1 MLLVPYMKSLKKF
14 WLFFATVLYSS
25 LFLHGGDVNVLWS
38 TYDWYTTGATDPG
51 SSTKTLKGLNAVG
64 NTSILL
70 YPDQAANEVYDGD
83 LIELGFFKLS
93 DGTASDVAFKGVWT
107 PLTTMT
113 TIGHDAEFL
122 DADSLPSTE
131 TSHNIPAGEFSFWT
145 SFTTSTN
152 EPDNSANALSNP
164 DGGDNYAINA
174 DQPASLATNVAA
186 LNTAAGT
193 GSPLLGI
200 RFYDLSTASGVDGS
214 GDPDPSTEPT
224 APSADTAPTKV
235 DGVTRYNTIMDA
247 AWVWSDDST
256 ITMLLNETDG
266 TENDSVQFEF
276 TNSAYNSLSDIG
288 TGGTNA
294 VGDNNYTATVTYY
307 DGSGVLNLDNDTVDS
322 VTGIGDTVL
331 SGLDSTGTQALGE
344 IKVGNDGNILTIH
357 SSTGNAYDFNG
368 TIRAHGGGAGQA
380 SILKTGAGSQ
390 TLSGAI
396 NLDGATSGFVDIYQ
410 GTLNFKPD
418 SADTQSIEYL
428 TSTDDSDAG
437 TTPILI
443 LDNTSAGTGE
453 ILEIG
458 LSNVS
463 SAKTFNGL
471 VILSGANSDHK
482 IKIGTT
488 DYSDEQI
495 ITGSITSGNNAM
507 TLVKDGAG
515 QLTLHGNSASSMG
528 AGITVDDGTLII
540 GDGSDAGADPGSGT
554 ITINK
559 GKLEVAANESIDN
572 TINGGT
578 DNSKKSI
585 VGGDGTIAALTVGSG
600 NNEVDVVSP
609 GQGFSSSLTETSGL
623 SNQQI
628 TQGTSSAA
636 EAIGNLTIT
645 SLTINDGAI
654 FDWEINDFSSS
665 AGSGWDVLRFG
676 SLAFDSDA
684 SASGLINIFSVKND
698 GTAGAVSNMSVPTNG
713 QLFLDSI
720 NDDHNDINWGGISG
734 LSSGSWQQVDW
745 MGINDNG
752 FSFHNDQYGGGWNVW
767 YNGSGDFY
775 LRYSAVPEPSTYI
788 MVTGL
793 LMLPG
798 FRMFRRFI
806 KKAKPEDST
815 DEA

>member
-1 MLLVPYMKSLKKF
+1 MLLDPYMKSLKKF

-25 LFLHGGDVNVLWS
+25 LSSHGGDVNVLWS
-38 TYDWYTTGATDPG
+38 TYDWYTTGATDPS
-51 SSTKTLKGLNAVG
+51 SSTKILKGLNAAG
-64 NTSILL
+64 GTSSSL
-70 YPDQAANEVYDGD
+70 YPDQAANEIYDGD

-93 DGTASDVAFKGVWT
+93 DGTASTVAYKGEWT

-131 TSHNIPAGEFSFWT
+131 TSHDIPAGEFSFWT

-164 DGGDNYAINA
+164 DGGDNYTINA

-186 LNTAAGT
+186 LNTAAGS

-200 RFYDLSTASGVDGS
+200 RFYDLSTGS
-214 GDPDPSTEPT
+214 EPS
-224 APSADTAPTKV
+224 APNADTAPQKGAAGTV
-235 DGVTRYNTIMDA
+235 RYNTIMDA

-266 TENDSVQFEF
+266 SVNSSVTFEF
-276 TNSAYNSLSDIG
+276 DNTSAYSTNTSKIG
-288 TGGTNA
+288 TG
-294 VGDNNYTATVTYY
+294 DNQVVNDDYVATVTYQDGSTALNLSDAGIGSTIISGF
-307 DGSGVLNLDNDTVDS
+307 DGSGDIYGANN
-322 VTGIGDTVL
+322 
-331 SGLDSTGTQALGE
+331 A
-344 IKVGNDGNILTIH
+344 NILTINSATGNDSAEAFLH
-357 SSTGNAYDFNG
+357 SGNYYNASGGTASTDLTIIKTGGGTQVLTGNINLADSSSSNESAYVSIEGGSIEFDAASGKTQIVEYLKGSTG
-368 TIRAHGGGAGQA
+368 T
-380 SILKTGAGSQ
+380 
-390 TLSGAI
+390 
-396 NLDGATSGFVDIYQ
+396 
-410 GTLNFKPD
+410 
-418 SADTQSIEYL
+418 
-428 TSTDDSDAG
+428 
-437 TTPILI
+437 LI
-443 LDNTSAGTGE
+443 LDNSGRADQTLELGFAQSHSAANATFSGAVTLQGSNTKNTIKVSTGTTSDDYKNE
-453 ILEIG
+453 Q
-458 LSNVS
+458 V
-463 SAKTFNGL
+463 
-471 VILSGANSDHK
+471 LSGVISGGEVLVKDGVGILTLEGNNANTGGVE
-482 IKIGTT
+482 INNGTLKV
-488 DYSDEQI
+488 
-495 ITGSITSGNNAM
+495 GNSGNNAD
-507 TLVKDGAG
+507 V
-515 QLTLHGNSASSMG
+515 
-528 AGITVDDGTLII
+528 
-540 GDGSDAGADPGSGT
+540 GSGT

-559 GKLEVAANESIDN
+559 GKFEVLAGDTIANQIV
-572 TINGGT
+572 GGT
-578 DNSKKSI
+578 VATKKS
-585 VGGDGTIAALTVGSG
+585 VLGGDGTFSYTTSNGIVVGSG
-600 NNEVDVVSP
+600 NNEIDVISP
-609 GQGFSSSLTETSGL
+609 GQGIASSFTETSGL

-628 TQGTSSAA
+628 TLGTSSAA
-636 EAIGNLTIT
+636 EAIGSLTIT
-645 SLTINDGAI
+645 ELLVNDGAI

-752 FSFHNDQYGGGWNVW
+752 FSYHNDLYGGAWNVW

-798 FRMFRRFI
+798 MRMFRRFM
-806 KKAKPEDST
+806 KKAKPDNST
-815 DEA
+815 AEA